1 MHLAGAWE
9 RMMREGGREGAH
21 NECHSLYDRISTVT
35 SRTSFV
41 ELQNNSS
48 AHLLCSVTQNSL

>member
-21 NECHSLYDRISTVT
+21 NERHSLYDRISTVT